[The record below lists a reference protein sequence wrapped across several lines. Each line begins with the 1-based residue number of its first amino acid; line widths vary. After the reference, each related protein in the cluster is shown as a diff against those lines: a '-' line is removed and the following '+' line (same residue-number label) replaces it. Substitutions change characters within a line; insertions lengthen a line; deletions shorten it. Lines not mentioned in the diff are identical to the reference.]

1 MMIRL
6 ETFAILRELLHE
18 EILDFEV
25 PEGIT
30 ASQLISLLEEI
41 FPDAEPILKV
51 TRVAHS
57 EDYLMKDELIRHG
70 ETYALI
76 PPVSGG

>member
-30 ASQLISLLEEI
+30 ASQLISRLEDT

-57 EDYLMKDELIRHG
+57 EDYLEKEDLIRHG

>member
-6 ETFAILRELLHE
+6 ETFAILRDLLHE

-30 ASQLISLLEEI
+30 ASQLISRLEDT

-57 EDYLMKDELIRHG
+57 EDYLGKDELIHHG
-70 ETYALI
+70 KTYVLI

>member
-30 ASQLISLLEEI
+30 ASQLISRLEDT

-51 TRVAHS
+51 TRIAHS
-57 EDYLMKDELIRHG
+57 ENYLGKEELIRNG

>member
-1 MMIRL
+1 MIIRL
-6 ETFAILRELLHE
+6 ETFAILRDLLHA

-30 ASQLISLLEEI
+30 ASQLISRLEDT

-57 EDYLMKDELIRHG
+57 EDYLGKEELIRHG

>member
-1 MMIRL
+1 MIIRL

-30 ASQLISLLEEI
+30 ASQLISRLEDT

-57 EDYLMKDELIRHG
+57 EDYLEKEDLIRHG

>member
-1 MMIRL
+1 MIIRL

-18 EILDFEV
+18 EILNFEV

-30 ASQLISLLEEI
+30 ASQLISRLGNT
-41 FPDAEPILKV
+41 FPEAEPILKV

-57 EDYLMKDELIRHG
+57 EDYLGKEELIRHG

>member
-30 ASQLISLLEEI
+30 ASQLISRLEET

-57 EDYLMKDELIRHG
+57 EDYLGKEELIRHG